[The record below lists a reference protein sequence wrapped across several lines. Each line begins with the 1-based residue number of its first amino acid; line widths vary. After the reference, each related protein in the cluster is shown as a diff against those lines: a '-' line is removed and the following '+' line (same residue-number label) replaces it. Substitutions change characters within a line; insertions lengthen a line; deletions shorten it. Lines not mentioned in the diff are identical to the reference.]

1 MSIIDYDNTDLLF
14 YITGAMPDS
23 EITDLSGN
31 KTVTVNG
38 ASPFTVDDVEGVS
51 FDGVNDYLSISPAL
65 DINGHD
71 QENSIV
77 GMVYWD
83 GETGSYFVIS
93 GGSTWADCGRRFRVQ
108 ITSAGNM
115 SILHGQINS
124 NNPRAGVSAGTLN
137 EGWNTFGVNWDGPNQ
152 EINCWKNGEYVGS
165 SGNQYS
171 GTIGL
176 GVAPY
181 WVGRI
186 HASSYYKGIHS
197 AIKIFNR
204 QLSAVEHEIIHAD
217 FMGEG
222 TFFVEGSVT
231 IDGSPASIPL
241 KIHDASD
248 WELLDAINSD
258 ETGHYS
264 WQSAAGREVYVVALP
279 GTGRR
284 PEIHGP
290 LSAIDES

>member
-1 MSIIDYDNTDLLF
+1 MSIIDYDNPDLLF

-23 EITDLSGN
+23 EITDISGN

-38 ASPFTVDDVEGVS
+38 ASPFSEDGVEGVS
-51 FDGVNDYLSISPAL
+51 YDGVNDYLSISTAL

-83 GETGSYFVIS
+83 GVTEGFFVIS
-93 GGSTWADCGRRFRVQ
+93 AGSAWSDSGRRLRVH
-108 ITSAGNM
+108 ISSSGDMN
-115 SILHGQINS
+115 ILFGHINTG
-124 NNPRAGVSAGTLN
+124 NPRASVSAGALN

-152 EINCWKNGEYVGS
+152 EINCWKNGGYVGS

-176 GVAPY
+176 GDAPY
-181 WVGRI
+181 WIGRI
-186 HASSYYKGIHS
+186 HASAYYKGIHS

-204 QLSAVEHEIIHAD
+204 KLSAVEHEIIHAD

-222 TFFVEGSVT
+222 TFFVEGAVT

-241 KIHDASD
+241 KIHDADD
-248 WELLDAINSD
+248 WELLDSIDSD

-279 GTGRR
+279 GAGRR

-290 LSAIDES
+290 LSAVDES